1 MTPTA
6 PPPPPD
12 TDADLDEATEIVRAE
27 LYRRAVHDGDPTAC
41 MEWLR
46 LYAGWNDGESD
57 THGRR

>member
-27 LYRRAVHDGDPTAC
+27 LYRRAVHERDPEAC
-41 MEWLR
+41 MIWLTM
-46 LYAGWNDGESD
+46 YAGWNDGD
-57 THGRR
+57 D